1 MEAIIKANRPNLS
14 SGSLRTYLSI
24 LKNLAKSLGVEFESA
39 TDVVKHYKKILEKVK
54 DMSPNIRKTRLSA
67 CVVFCEKAHGADE
80 ALKAFRETM
89 NEDRKEFNKEQ
100 DEQKMSERQ
109 KEGMIPYAEVLE
121 KYHTL
126 ESAVLPLLKKEKWE
140 KKDFTQ
146 YQLYVLLSCMLL
158 IEPRRS
164 LDWTEF
170 KLRNIKDGEGNYLK
184 LVKRKPFLVF
194 NCYKTAG
201 KYGQQMI
208 ECPPKLHKI
217 IKGWMERNPHE
228 WLLMNTRQ
236 DNKIS
241 PTQLTNILYAFFEK
255 PISTSML
262 RHIYLSD
269 KYKDLPALSEMK
281 ERASAMGQSLETAL
295 TYVKKAP
302 SAEEMKDTATAM
314 AHSVKEDLLYAKKD
328 APTKK
333 K

>member
-1 MEAIIKANRPNLS
+1 MEVIIKANRPNLS
-14 SGSLRTYLSI
+14 SGSMRTYLSI

-39 TDVVKHYKKILEKVK
+39 SDVVKHYKQILEKVK

-109 KEGMIPYAEVLE
+109 KEGMIPYSEVLE
-121 KYHTL
+121 KYHAL
-126 ESAVLPLLKKEKWE
+126 ESAVLPLRKKEKWE

-146 YQLYVLLSCMLL
+146 YQMYVLLSCMLL

-170 KLRNIKDGEGNYLK
+170 KLRNIKEGEGNYLK

-208 ECPPKLHKI
+208 ECPPTLHKI
-217 IKGWMERNPHE
+217 IKGWMERNTHD
-228 WLLMNTRQ
+228 WLLVNTRQ

-241 PTQLTNILYAFFEK
+241 PTQLTNMLYAFFEK
-255 PISTSML
+255 PISTSLL
-262 RHIYLSD
+262 RHIYLTD
-269 KYKDLPALSEMK
+269 KFKNMPQLKEMEK
-281 ERASAMGQSLETAL
+281 TAQSMG
-295 TYVKKAP
+295 
-302 SAEEMKDTATAM
+302 
-314 AHSVKEDLLYAKKD
+314 HSVAEQLRYIKRD
-328 APTKK
+328 APIDQEGDTLGAKIEKPEAKPMLKK
-333 K
+333 KI